1 MMSEWGGL
9 GRLLVGI
16 GMVLVVAGGLLWAA
30 DRVPGIGVLF
40 GWVGKLPGDISVKR
54 ENFSFFFPLA
64 TSLVL
69 SVALSLVFYLLSWL
83 FRR

>member
-1 MMSEWGGL
+1 MTEWEGL
-9 GRLLVGI
+9 GRVLIAIGLAMATVG
-16 GMVLVVAGGLLWAA
+16 VLFVLG

-40 GWVGKLPGDISVKR
+40 GWFGKLPGDVSIKR
-54 ENFSFFFPLA
+54 DQFSFHFPIV

-69 SVALSLVFYLLSWL
+69 SVILSLVFYLLSWL